1 MSQTTTFDEIPY
13 DWLKPGTYIE
23 ARPNYANMGLVPFPA
38 RAILFVQM
46 LATGIATA
54 KTLYRITRAAEGTVL
69 FGAGSVGADMV
80 TAFKTTN
87 RTNDVYAIALPD
99 ADVGQAAT
107 GSFTFSG
114 SGTGTVALYIGDVR
128 VRISASATSTPA
140 ALATAAATAINALAS
155 LPLKATAAADKV
167 TLVAKHKGEVGNT
180 VLLSVARRND
190 EVLPSGLTVAVES
203 MTGGTGN
210 PEVQELLDAI
220 TNEWFTDIACAWS
233 DAANQAAL
241 AGDLANRFKA
251 MGKKDGHAYLGASG
265 TFGEMT
271 AKGAVTNSPHLTL
284 IGGKRLTTAP
294 WQWAAALCGLAT
306 FHLTNDPARQL
317 RSLAMVGVMAPATED
332 LFTEEEQNLLLGS
345 GVSTFDVL
353 PDGTVTLDRVVT
365 TYKVSNLNVTDRAWL
380 DIMVPKTMTRV
391 RYDWAAYVTLMYP
404 RCKLADDDSAAAAHS
419 DAVVTPKRMHA
430 SWAARCSLYERNAWI
445 ENTKRTIEESSFWR
459 KDSDRNR
466 LEANQQIVIIGN
478 LMVLAA
484 ALEFQV

>member
-38 RAILFVQM
+38 RAVLFVQM
-46 LATGIATA
+46 LASGTA
-54 KTLYRITRAAEGTVL
+54 EARTLYRITRATEGTAL

-80 TAFKTTN
+80 TAFKAAN
-87 RTNDVYAIALPD
+87 RTSDVYAIALPD

-107 GSFTFSG
+107 GSFAFSG
-114 SGTGTVALYIGDVR
+114 SGSGPIALYIGDVR
-128 VRISASATSTPA
+128 VRISATSTSTPA
-140 ALATAAATAINALAS
+140 SLAAAAVAAINAQVSLPVTATAAT
-155 LPLKATAAADKV
+155 DKV
-167 TLVAKHKGEVGNT
+167 ALTARHKGEVGNSI
-180 VLLSVARRND
+180 LLSVARRND
-190 EVLPSGLTVAVES
+190 EVLPSGLTVTIEP

-210 PEVQELLDAI
+210 PDVQELLDVI

-241 AGDLANRFKA
+241 ATDLATRFKA
-251 MGKKDGHAYLGASG
+251 MGKKDGHAYIGATG

-271 AKGAVTNSPHLTL
+271 AKGAVTNSPHISL
-284 IGGKRLTTAP
+284 IGGKRLATAP
-294 WQWAAALCGLAT
+294 WQWAAGLCGLAT

-317 RSLAMVGVMAPATED
+317 RSLVMTGIMAPATED

-345 GVSTFDVL
+345 GVSTFNVL
-353 PDGTVTLDRVVT
+353 PDGTVTLDRIVT

-380 DIMVPKTMTRV
+380 DIMVPKTLTRV
-391 RYDWAAYVTLMYP
+391 RYDWSAYVTLLYP
-404 RCKLADDDSAAAAHS
+404 RHKLADDDSAAAAHS
-419 DAVVTPKRMHA
+419 DAVVTPKRMLA

-445 ENTKRTIEESSFWR
+445 EDTKRTIEESSFTR
-459 KDSDRNR
+459 SKDDRNR
-466 LEANQQIVIIGN
+466 LEGNQQIVIIGN